1 MCRGGGFAPT
11 SRKWKDSRGSS
22 FTAAALEALLC
33 STHLWTTNCASHTGT
48 KETKEPRTGGE
59 AQCSCGAEPTQRGP
73 RGGWGRA
80 RDTRPRGPSGLR
92 GSCPAAGAVPQRSEG
107 GVFFVFVSLCVGG
120 RGCNGRGP
128 KTTPVRGNGR
138 YHKACRGLRA
148 CGRVPPLFLLPPPL
162 PPRPA
167 FEAMT
172 DVQLALAGDCVFTQG
187 VGSGRAGQAAGA
199 RAGAVTC
206 RRPGHRLQAQAGKG
220 SGLCDS
226 FTH

>member
-1 MCRGGGFAPT
+1 MPATRGLKRRKNRALAGKPSAAVGLNPHSGGP
-11 SRKWKDSRGSS
+11 
-22 FTAAALEALLC
+22 
-33 STHLWTTNCASHTGT
+33 
-48 KETKEPRTGGE
+48 GE
-59 AQCSCGAEPTQRGP
+59 AGVGLGTR
-73 RGGWGRA
+73 GRA
-80 RDTRPRGPSGLR
+80 GLR
-92 GSCPAAGAVPQRSEG
+92 AFAGAVPQGLRWSCPAAGAVPQRSEG

-167 FEAMT
+167 FEAM
-172 DVQLALAGDCVFTQG
+172 DCVFTQG

>member
-1 MCRGGGFAPT
+1 MPATRGLKRRKNWALAGKPSAAVGLNPHSGGP
-11 SRKWKDSRGSS
+11 
-22 FTAAALEALLC
+22 
-33 STHLWTTNCASHTGT
+33 
-48 KETKEPRTGGE
+48 GE
-59 AQCSCGAEPTQRGP
+59 AGVGLGTR
-73 RGGWGRA
+73 GRA
-80 RDTRPRGPSGLR
+80 GLR
-92 GSCPAAGAVPQRSEG
+92 AFAGAVPQRELSRSARKAACFLFLFRCVWAGGGVTGGDLKPPQSEG
-107 GVFFVFVSLCVGG
+107 TAD
-120 RGCNGRGP
+120 
-128 KTTPVRGNGR
+128 TTRP
-138 YHKACRGLRA
+138 AEA

>member
-1 MCRGGGFAPT
+1 MPATRGLKRRKNRALAGKPSAAVGLNPHSGGP
-11 SRKWKDSRGSS
+11 
-22 FTAAALEALLC
+22 
-33 STHLWTTNCASHTGT
+33 
-48 KETKEPRTGGE
+48 GE
-59 AQCSCGAEPTQRGP
+59 AGVGLGTR
-73 RGGWGRA
+73 GRA
-80 RDTRPRGPSGLR
+80 GLR
-92 GSCPAAGAVPQRSEG
+92 AFAGAVPQRELSRSARKAACFLFLFRCVWAGGGVTGGDLKPPQSEG
-107 GVFFVFVSLCVGG
+107 TAD
-120 RGCNGRGP
+120 
-128 KTTPVRGNGR
+128 TTRPAG
-138 YHKACRGLRA
+138 A
-148 CGRVPPLFLLPPPL
+148 CGPAGGFLRSSSSRRNL

>member
-11 SRKWKDSRGSS
+11 SRKWKESRGSS

-48 KETKEPRTGGE
+48 KETKEPGTGGE

-73 RGGWGRA
+73 RGGRGRA

-128 KTTPVRGNGR
+128 KTHPSQRER
-138 YHKACRGLRA
+138 QIPQGLPGPA
-148 CGRVPPLFLLPPPL
+148 GGFL
-162 PPRPA
+162 R
-167 FEAMT
+167 
-172 DVQLALAGDCVFTQG
+172 
-187 VGSGRAGQAAGA
+187 SSSS
-199 RAGAVTC
+199 
-206 RRPGHRLQAQAGKG
+206 RRPSRHVLPLKR
-220 SGLCDS
+220 
-226 FTH
+226 